1 MMPERRAWDR
11 HAIREEVWRRGSTL
25 NKIDK
30 AYGLTPSSARV
41 ALHRPNKAGER
52 ALSDFLGVSV
62 DELFRYRTS
71 PANGS
76 AATNAESSRNGRP
89 VSTSIA
95 ERAT

>member
-1 MMPERRAWDR
+1 MRPVRQGWDR

-52 ALSDFLGVSV
+52 ALSDFLGVPV
-62 DELFRYRTS
+62 EELFSYRIAAS
-71 PANGS
+71 QLSGS
-76 AATNAESSRNGRP
+76 APVSKESSLNDRRI
-89 VSTSIA
+89 STGAMS
-95 ERAT
+95 